1 MPELNDYHKEQIKQ
15 KQIFMAFMKAHPLS
29 QEECLNQCRRLREQR
44 LARKSESGDMKYAK

>member
-1 MPELNDYHKEQIKQ
+1 MPELNNYHKEQIEQ
-15 KQIFMAFMKAHPLS
+15 KRIFMAFMKAHPLS